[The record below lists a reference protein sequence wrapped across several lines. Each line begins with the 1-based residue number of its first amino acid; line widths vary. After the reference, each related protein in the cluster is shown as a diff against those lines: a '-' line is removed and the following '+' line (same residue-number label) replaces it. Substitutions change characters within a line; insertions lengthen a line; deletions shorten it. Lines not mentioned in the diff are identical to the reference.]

1 MWQIYISKNFG
12 WGLFTKK
19 SKKIIAL
26 FTLVLLFTSVFSQNT
41 DSSVTEVN
49 PVVDESTIFL
59 NNSSDSSQT
68 ETESSSST
76 FGLFFRMILVLVIII
91 LLIYGFVW
99 LLRKTSGQKTKNDP
113 YLKEVANLTF
123 SPGKSVRVVTLKDKA
138 YLIGVTDSNI
148 NLISE
153 VEDKDLIDAMNL
165 NAEEKPSDK
174 PKDFASLL
182 ASFTKS
188 TTKTED
194 YLRKR
199 REKLSDSEPNK

>member
-1 MWQIYISKNFG
+1 MF
-12 WGLFTKK
+12 
-19 SKKIIAL
+19 A
-26 FTLVLLFTSVFSQNT
+26 SVFSQNI
-41 DSSVTEVN
+41 DSSVAEVT

-59 NNSSDSSQT
+59 NNSSDLTQAN
-68 ETESSSST
+68 EDSSSNT
-76 FGLFFRMILVLVIII
+76 FGLFFRMILVLIII
-91 LLIYGFVW
+91 VLLIYGFVW
-99 LLRKTSGQKTKNDP
+99 LLRKTSGQKSKNDP

-123 SPGKSVRVVTLKDKA
+123 APGKSVRVVTLKDKA
-138 YLIGVTDSNI
+138 FLIGVTESNI

-188 TTKTED
+188 TSKTED

-199 REKLSDSEPNK
+199 REKLSDSELNK

>member
-26 FTLVLLFTSVFSQNT
+26 FTLVLLFASVFSQNI
-41 DSSVTEVN
+41 DSSVTEVT

-59 NNSSDSSQT
+59 NHSSDLT
-68 ETESSSST
+68 LANADSSSYT
-76 FGLFFRMILVLVIII
+76 FGLVFRMILVLIII
-91 LLIYGFVW
+91 VLLIYGFVW
-99 LLRKTSGQKTKNDP
+99 LLRKTSGQKSKNDP

-123 SPGKSVRVVTLKDKA
+123 APGKSVRVVTLKDKA
-138 YLIGVTDSNI
+138 FLIGVTESNI

-165 NAEEKPSDK
+165 NAEENPSDK

-188 TTKTED
+188 TSKTED

-199 REKLSDSEPNK
+199 REKLSDSELNK

>member
-26 FTLVLLFTSVFSQNT
+26 FTLVLLFASVFSQNI
-41 DSSVTEVN
+41 DSSVTEVT
-49 PVVDESTIFL
+49 PVVDESTIIL
-59 NNSSDSSQT
+59 NTSSDLTQAN
-68 ETESSSST
+68 EDSSSNT
-76 FGLFFRMILVLVIII
+76 FGLFFRMILVLIII
-91 LLIYGFVW
+91 VLLIYGFVW
-99 LLRKTSGQKTKNDP
+99 LLRKTSGQKNKDDP

-123 SPGKSVRVVTLKDKA
+123 APGKSVRVVTLKDKA
-138 YLIGVTDSNI
+138 FLIGVTESNI

-188 TTKTED
+188 TSKTED

-199 REKLSDSEPNK
+199 REKLSDSELNK